1 VAGAVAAAAGLAVMG
16 MVAGAG
22 LVVLLLKELFALI
35 FIDFLWF

>member
-1 VAGAVAAAAGLAVMG
+1 MG

-35 FIDFLWF
+35 FIDFL

>member
-16 MVAGAG
+16 MVAGGG

-35 FIDFLWF
+35 FIDFL

>member
-1 VAGAVAAAAGLAVMG
+1 MG

-35 FIDFLWF
+35 FIDFLFVSILKTSRYQR

>member
-1 VAGAVAAAAGLAVMG
+1 MMG

-22 LVVLLLKELFALI
+22 LVVLLLKELFALV